1 MTAGDRD
8 AGGGGGLAPAPPPR
22 GGGRSGAAAAPPPP
36 AVRTWLAAHPR
47 PSGRE
52 LARAGWVAPHWPAPW
67 GHDAGVAFQLAV
79 DEELQRAGVT
89 LPDNPIG
96 IGWAGPT
103 ILAAGTDE
111 QRDRHLLPL
120 LSGEEV
126 WCQLFSEP
134 DAGSDL
140 ASLTTRAE
148 LDGDEWVVTGRKIW
162 STSADVAAFGILLA
176 RTDPDAPAHRG
187 ISYFLC
193 PMDRPGIEVRPI
205 REMTGGSH
213 FNEVFLDGVRLG
225 PDRLVGAPG
234 DGWRL
239 ARVTLGNERVS
250 LSSGG
255 ILWGMGPTGDEV
267 LGLARRV
274 GVADPRHRQEV
285 AALHTEAF
293 LLDLLGRRVLEAV
306 AAGGDPGPPA
316 SLEKPLAHEH
326 GQRLVELVATLA
338 GPDSLLASPSPWPST
353 LSQHPAPHGG
363 GLGAQHQG
371 EWPWSYLFARALT
384 IGGGTT
390 QVQRNILA
398 EQVLGL
404 PKEARWES
412 LPKEARWE
420 SLPKEAR

>member
-1 MTAGDRD
+1 VNEDEVGGWLRDHPDPTGD
-8 AGGGGGLAPAPPPR
+8 
-22 GGGRSGAAAAPPPP
+22 
-36 AVRTWLAAHPR
+36 
-47 PSGRE
+47 E
-52 LARAGWVAPHWPAPW
+52 LARAGLVAPHWPEPW
-67 GHDAGVAFQLAV
+67 GLGADAGTTRRIDQALAAGGVA
-79 DEELQRAGVT
+79 

-103 ILAAGTDE
+103 ILAAGTDA
-111 QRDRHLLPL
+111 QRDRYLFPL
-120 LSGEEV
+120 LSGDEV

-148 LDGDEWVVTGRKIW
+148 RDGDEWVVTGQKIW

-176 RTDPDAPAHRG
+176 RTDPDAPKHRG

-193 PMDRPGIEVRPI
+193 PMDLPGIEVRPI

-213 FNEVFLDGVRLG
+213 FNEVFLDGVRL
-225 PDRLVGAPG
+225 PADALVGAPG

-255 ILWGMGPTGDEV
+255 ILWGMGPTGAEV
-267 LGLARRV
+267 LALARGV
-274 GVADPRHRQEV
+274 GVADPRLRQEV

-293 LLDLLGRRVLEAV
+293 LLDLLGRRVQEAV
-306 AAGGDPGPPA
+306 AAGAGPGPEA
-316 SLEKPLAHEH
+316 SLKKLLADEH
-326 GQRLVELVATLA
+326 GQRLMELVASLA
-338 GPDSLLASPSPWPST
+338 GPDAMLASDAAWPTT
-353 LSQHPAPHGG
+353 LSHRPPPVGG
-363 GLGAQHQG
+363 GLGAGHQG
-371 EWPWSYLFARALT
+371 EWPWNYLFARALT

-404 PKEARWES
+404 PKEGS
-412 LPKEARWE
+412 GSGLPKEGSRS
-420 SLPKEAR
+420 SLLEEQP

>member
-1 MTAGDRD
+1 MIEA
-8 AGGGGGLAPAPPPR
+8 LASDDP
-22 GGGRSGAAAAPPPP
+22 GRLG
-36 AVRTWLAAHPR
+36 VRRWLEAHPD
-47 PSGRE
+47 PTGGQ
-52 LARAGWVAPHWPAPW
+52 LAHAGYVAPHWPAPW
-67 GHDAGVAFQLAV
+67 GHGADVALQLAV
-79 DEELQRAGVT
+79 DEELHRAGVA

-103 ILAAGTDE
+103 LLTAGTDA
-111 QRDRHLLPL
+111 QRDRHLFPL
-120 LSGEEV
+120 LAGDEV

-148 LDGDEWVVTGRKIW
+148 RDGDEWVVTGQKIW
-162 STSADVAAFGILLA
+162 STSADIAAFGILLA
-176 RTDPDAPAHRG
+176 RTDPTAPKHRG

-193 PMDRPGIEVRPI
+193 PMDAPGIEVRPI

-225 PDRLVGAPG
+225 PDALVGAPG

-255 ILWGMGPTGDEV
+255 ILWGMGPTGSEV
-267 LGLARRV
+267 LDLARRV
-274 GVADPRHRQEV
+274 GVADPLLRQEV
-285 AALHTEAF
+285 AALHTEAS
-293 LLDLLGRRVLEAV
+293 LLDLLGRRVQESV
-306 AAGGDPGPPA
+306 AAGAEPGPEA
-316 SLEKPLAHEH
+316 SLKKLLADEH
-326 GQRLVELVATLA
+326 GQRLMELVASLV
-338 GPDSLLASPSPWPST
+338 GPDAMVASESPWPST
-353 LSQHPAPHGG
+353 LAHQPAPVGG
-363 GLGAQHQG
+363 GLGAAHQG
-371 EWPWSYLFARALT
+371 EWPWNYLFARALT

-404 PKEARWES
+404 PREAT
-412 LPKEARWE
+412 
-420 SLPKEAR
+420 